1 MVKEYIINSEKYG
14 RQVVLLDDEDYDKII
29 LGKPLRLKYDKTIN
43 GFYVYRSLE
52 AIHRIITNCPK
63 GLCVDH
69 INHNTLDNRKENL
82 KVCTQK
88 ENNNNRKVRCTNK
101 TGYPGIHID
110 KKTGKYITRIIVD
123 SRRYYIGK
131 YNTLEEAVMK
141 QKERRE
147 QLALQL

>member
-1 MVKEYIINSEKYG
+1 MVKEYVINSEKYG
-14 RQVVLLDDEDYDKII
+14 RQVVLLDDDDYDKII
-29 LGKPLRLKYDKTIN
+29 IGKPLRLKYDKTIN
-43 GFYVYRSLE
+43 GFYVYRNLE

-88 ENNNNRKVRCTNK
+88 ENNNNRRVRCTNK

-110 KKTGKYITRIIVD
+110 KRTGKYITRIIID
-123 SRRYYIGK
+123 SKRYYIGK
-131 YNTLEEAVMK
+131 YNTLEEAVNK
-141 QKERRE
+141 QKERRD